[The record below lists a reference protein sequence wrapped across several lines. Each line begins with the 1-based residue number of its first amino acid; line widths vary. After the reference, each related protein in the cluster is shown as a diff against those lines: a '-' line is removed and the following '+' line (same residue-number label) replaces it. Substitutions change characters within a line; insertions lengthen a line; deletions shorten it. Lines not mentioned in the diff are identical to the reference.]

1 MNVQCVQC
9 HTPFPMN
16 REQVLAALEE
26 VHRESYKYYSAQC
39 PRCGRMNAVPTRQ
52 LMLWGQGWT
61 PPQDGG
67 KAKAQPA
74 KAAPKQEAA
83 QAKAPKKKDE
93 KKAPAKQ
100 GAKQTAKPAAKPT
113 SKPKAE
119 AKPKTKAPAKK
130 PASKPAKEE
139 PSTRKKLSS
148 FDFNARTLSALED
161 AGVSTA
167 AAALKKLEAGK
178 DAVLAINGI
187 GPAGYDEIKKVLKKA
202 GYTLPK

>member
-1 MNVQCVQC
+1 
-9 HTPFPMN
+9 MN
-16 REQVLAALEE
+16 REQVLAALDE
-26 VHRESYKYYSAQC
+26 VHREGYKYYSAHC

-67 KAKAQPA
+67 KPKAEPA
-74 KAAPKQEAA
+74 KAAPKQETA
-83 QAKAPKKKDE
+83 

-100 GAKQTAKPAAKPT
+100 AQSKPAAKAED
-113 SKPKAE
+113 KPKA
-119 AKPKTKAPAKK
+119 KAPAKK
-130 PASKPAKEE
+130 AATKPAKEE

-148 FDFNARTLSALED
+148 FDFNARTLGALED
-161 AGVSTA
+161 AGVTTA
-167 AAALKKLEAGK
+167 AAALKKLGEGK

-187 GPAGYDEIKKVLKKA
+187 GPAGYDEIKQVLKKA